1 MAPQQFGNFSAVS
14 SWIDMADTGRAYVMG
29 RRKHLVNY
37 LIADSMQYLSM
48 LVWFVLDR
56 LGIYDA

>member
-1 MAPQQFGNFSAVS
+1 
-14 SWIDMADTGRAYVMG
+14 MADTGRAYVMG